1 MGVIKRK
8 SKLYDLLLP
17 TFYMQW
23 ASFFFPKPTHYKV
36 THMRPRQDAFDST
49 KIVRDDRRLLTSKKN
64 KTHFVEVVHLFIIFL
79 KLKADCFIE
88 CTQHQTELMG
98 PLLALFLR
106 NFGSLVSLVSVTTL
120 LLLGYSCTFSI
131 INEYYLWHWSVFMY
145 WKLNGHHV
153 AIMLH
158 LQPVVPVFH
167 LPAKSISDFSNN
179 P

>member
-1 MGVIKRK
+1 MTYYCQHFIC
-8 SKLYDLLLP
+8 SELLP
-17 TFYMQW
+17 
-23 ASFFFPKPTHYKV
+23 SFSQSRPT
-36 THMRPRQDAFDST
+36 T
-49 KIVRDDRRLLTSKKN
+49 KLHTWDQAGMPLAAQKSWEMTEGCSLQKKN
-64 KTHFVEVVHLFIIFL
+64 KAHFVGVVCLFIIFL

-88 CTQHQTELMG
+88 CSQHQTELMG

-106 NFGSLVSLVSVTTL
+106 NFASLVSLVSVTTL

-131 INEYYLWHWSVFMY
+131 INEYYLWHRSGFMY

-167 LPAKSISDFSNN
+167 LPTKSISDFSNN